1 MASQSPAQ
9 ASPFV
14 TDRPSLTSHSAL
26 TDPRDLAGHSGPGEI
41 RPQHDS
47 APAVEIHDLGKR
59 FGDRVVLEGLN
70 LSIPSGAFVAVIG
83 QSGCGKSTLLRL
95 IAGLDEPTS
104 GEIRLYGEPAY
115 GLRPEVRVM
124 FQEPRLLPW
133 KRVRDNVALG
143 LGTAA
148 RGHSLTVLDDVGL
161 LDRANDWP
169 SVLSGGQRQR
179 VALARALASEP
190 RILLLDE
197 PLGALDSLTRYDM
210 QLLLERVWRE
220 HQFTALLITHD
231 VAEAVALADFV
242 VVIDRG
248 HIVLNA
254 PVNLPRPRDHSD
266 PEFVRLTAQVLDQVR
281 QSGR

>member
-1 MASQSPAQ
+1 
-9 ASPFV
+9 V
-14 TDRPSLTSHSAL
+14 TGGPSLTAQPSLIEYQDVIGPS
-26 TDPRDLAGHSGPGEI
+26 GHIGYHPLNE
-41 RPQHDS
+41 S

-104 GEIRLYGEPAY
+104 GEIHLYGELAE
-115 GLRPEVRVM
+115 GLRPEVRVI

-143 LGTAA
+143 LGKAA
-148 RGHSLTVLDDVGL
+148 REHSLTVLDDVGL
-161 LDRANDWP
+161 LDRADEWP

-197 PLGALDSLTRYDM
+197 PLGALDSLTRFEM

-220 HQFTALLITHD
+220 HGFTALLITHD
-231 VAEAVALADFV
+231 VVEAVSLADFV
-242 VVIDRG
+242 VVIDQG
-248 HIVLNA
+248 HIVLNET
-254 PVNLPRPRDHSD
+254 VSLPRPRDHSH
-266 PEFVRLTAQVLDQVR
+266 PEFVRLTAQILDQVR
-281 QSGR
+281 HSVR

>member
-1 MASQSPAQ
+1 M
-9 ASPFV
+9 
-14 TDRPSLTSHSAL
+14 TGRPSLTHQSAL
-26 TDPRDLAGHSGPGEI
+26 TGPDAIGHPGYGDI
-41 RPQHDS
+41 HPLNSS

-104 GEIRLYGEPAY
+104 GEIHLYGEEAH

-133 KRVRDNVALG
+133 KRVQDNVSLG
-143 LGTAA
+143 LGSAA
-148 RGHSLTVLDDVGL
+148 RGHSLTVLEDVGL

-197 PLGALDSLTRYDM
+197 PLGALDSLTRYEM

-254 PVNLPRPRDHSD
+254 PVNLPRPRDHTD
-266 PEFVRLTAQVLDQVR
+266 PEFVRLTAQVLEQVR
-281 QSGR
+281 NSSR